1 MNLLSYLFFESRNSR
16 GGVFRRNFRV
26 SLPPLVTVLL
36 HLVFMLSEESFV
48 WWTSLCS
55 FSCLPVFPTRRH
67 HPRQIRC
74 RVCIT
79 PLFPHLACRDLQSN
93 SESWLHNPP
102 IRVQSNGLG
111 ARWTDH
117 HPTTLIIRSCT
128 SNQWIQQL
136 YSVHESW
143 RWPYL

>member
-1 MNLLSYLFFESRNSR
+1 
-16 GGVFRRNFRV
+16 
-26 SLPPLVTVLL
+26 
-36 HLVFMLSEESFV
+36 MLSEEPFV

-55 FSCLPVFPTRRH
+55 FPCLPVFSDATTSSTPAPMQSLHHSFVPTLVVE
-67 HPRQIRC
+67 IFG
-74 RVCIT
+74 
-79 PLFPHLACRDLQSN
+79 LN

-128 SNQWIQQL
+128 SNQWIQQFTPPTEARGGF
-136 YSVHESW
+136 VC
-143 RWPYL
+143 